1 MPIIDGYDDVIF
13 GINFFELFTTVGL
26 IAIIFAVKLV
36 RDILREVT
44 HKHFS
49 DARVKKIGL
58 VIDLIVPAVCYALVG
73 ETLAGLVFVILL
85 AIAVF
90 VTEMLS
96 KRIVAKQAKIQ
107 QAENEL
113 TPKLANSSCLKS
125 VLNAIMTDEDEW
137 IRKEQGS
144 SDSCRRRIEVFSGGV
159 IIKWSEDQYEKG
171 EKITKNKIARFIF
184 HDNGYSDLSPYV
196 YGAGKKECLSISN
209 VCFVFA
215 RLISEHMSKQIPGI
229 KFNTA
234 SISFSPEYP
243 SAPHIDNYAYI
254 YYTLPKR
261 KLESII

>member
-1 MPIIDGYDDVIF
+1 
-13 GINFFELFTTVGL
+13 L
-26 IAIIFAVKLV
+26 
-36 RDILREVT
+36 
-44 HKHFS
+44 S
-49 DARVKKIGL
+49 
-58 VIDLIVPAVCYALVG
+58 
-73 ETLAGLVFVILL
+73 
-85 AIAVF
+85 
-90 VTEMLS
+90 VTEIIH
-96 KRIVAKQAKIQ
+96 KRLVAKQEKLQRI
-107 QAENEL
+107 ENEL
-113 TPKLANSSCLKS
+113 AQKFENSLCLKA
-125 VLNAIMTDEDEW
+125 VFNAIMTDNENEW

-144 SDSCRRRIEVFSGGV
+144 SDSYIRCLKVFCGGV

-196 YGAGKKECLSISN
+196 YGAGKKECLSIGN

-229 KFNTA
+229 KFDTA